1 MFWLFICG
9 GGGGGQLGGGVGVE
23 NTPQVGGGV
32 GVLPRLSPKARF
44 SSERSEAVKSSLLN
58 LPLSWTIVLAVTGRP
73 FLFML
78 AFTAGA
84 GGCMG
89 LSAKFMR

>member
-32 GVLPRLSPKARF
+32 GVEPRLSPKAKL
-44 SSERSEAVKSSLLN
+44 SSDDKSEEAKSSLLN
-58 LPLSWTIVLAVTGRP
+58 LPLSWTMVVE
-73 FLFML
+73 
-78 AFTAGA
+78 
-84 GGCMG
+84 G
-89 LSAKFMR
+89 LREDRVISELQTKIITSQ

>member
-1 MFWLFICG
+1 M
-9 GGGGGQLGGGVGVE
+9 GGGVGVE

-58 LPLSWTIVLAVTGRP
+58 LPLSCTTVVLQREGNY
-73 FLFML
+73 LSEIYCKEL
-78 AFTAGA
+78 AATWQ
-84 GGCMG
+84 
-89 LSAKFMR
+89 